1 MRFTRWPS
9 SKLRWAAA
17 ALERRGKK
25 ENLEEMRSR
34 AKEAIN
40 NGFGE
45 ELLILGGLWCG
56 VVVVVENGSRG

>member
-1 MRFTRWPS
+1 MAKLEVAVGS
-9 SKLRWAAA
+9 SSSGEEGK
-17 ALERRGKK
+17 KK